1 MGLVL
6 PLPGDMS
13 AGGIVND
20 DDALPP
26 GAADDDE
33 GWDCDTAV
41 RTDYVLQV
49 TSPVSLLTQT
59 SFTTHFVQYIQYT
72 LSVHFILL

>member
-6 PLPGDMS
+6 PMPGDMS
-13 AGGIVND
+13 AGVLVND

-26 GAADDDE
+26 STADDDE

-72 LSVHFILL
+72 LSVHPTLL